1 MRVFSVRVFCAVLA
15 STLLLTACS
24 GTDAPATET
33 SPASPDSV
41 SDPVVVDEP
50 PQTPEDNILAGIGTI
65 EYVNLEGGFYGI
77 VDEETGQRY
86 NPDALPDSLRIDGIR
101 VEYRARP
108 RDVMTIQMWGRPIEI
123 ISIEQLE

>member
-1 MRVFSVRVFCAVLA
+1 MRVFCAVLTIA
-15 STLLLTACS
+15 VLLTACS

-33 SPASPDSV
+33 SPAPPDSA
-41 SDPVVVDEP
+41 SDPVMTDEP
-50 PQTPEDNILAGIGTI
+50 PQTPEDNIVAGIGTI

-77 VDEETGQRY
+77 VDEETGQHY
-86 NPDALPDSLRIDGIR
+86 NPDAIPDSLQIDGIR